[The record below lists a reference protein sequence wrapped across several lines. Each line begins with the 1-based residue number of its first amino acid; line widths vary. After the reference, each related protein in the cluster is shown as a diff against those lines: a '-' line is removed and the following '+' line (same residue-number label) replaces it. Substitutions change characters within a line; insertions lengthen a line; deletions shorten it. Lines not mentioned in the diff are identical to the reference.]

1 MYSIKDIIKKSF
13 LEGFSANDI
22 TLKTVVIA
30 LLLTTLLATYIF
42 FVYRAMCRKTFYSK
56 NFNISLVGVALITA
70 AIIITIQSSIV
81 VSLGMVGALSI
92 VRFRT
97 AVKDPMDLMFLFWS
111 ISTGIICGAGF
122 AEYAVILAVVLT
134 VVVIALNFV
143 PIAKA
148 PLILIVNSANIDSE
162 ESIIG
167 AVKEYSSAY
176 QVKSRNLTA
185 NSLDMTIE
193 VRSKAGSELVKNVM
207 RVEGV
212 KGASLLAHDG
222 EVTF

>member
-148 PLILIVNSANIDSE
+148 PLILIVNSANTDSE
-162 ESIIG
+162 GSIIG

-207 RVEGV
+207 KVEGV